1 MLISGPT
8 HDLTVVTQLEINK
21 YFKNVAHEYMI
32 LICEDGFV
40 QEGASLFFFF
50 FGPATGLKSTLASPP
65 RKKIPY
71 M

>member
-21 YFKNVAHEYMI
+21 YLKNVANEYI
-32 LICEDGFV
+32 DGSRAV
-40 QEGASLFFFF
+40 V
-50 FGPATGLKSTLASPP
+50 
-65 RKKIPY
+65 